1 MQILQFA
8 LLQREVK
15 DYLCA
20 KIVCLIGSP
29 DQTFCKT
36 APPCQCPAP
45 PLCLLALCKMA
56 HPFPLCR
63 MEVLAPQMR
72 GAGRLQDLKTLQTT
86 ETGVGGKPDLLE
98 ANNPSATTTLP
109 TAAASPS
116 SAPDPELPV
125 PNPLIQCSMCLK
137 SEMPEHGTLH
147 LKVKGCRLFRAP
159 GSEARPVHMAKDSA
173 ALTASTEETLKICA
187 IRELAQKYQQQISQM
202 KLQQDRFKVQHT
214 DVLNRLDHQTNV
226 NQLVMQR
233 IQFLE
238 VVAESE
244 KTARWRLQKLHWN
257 NLNKI
262 KRLQTARTR
271 LQKHVTRSLKRL
283 RLKVKAMPTRQFQ
296 RTASQSQRIQR
307 QRIRKFGTEEEDKV
321 SVPPTP

>member
-1 MQILQFA
+1 MQLA

-20 KIVCLIGSP
+20 KIVRLFGSP

-45 PLCLLALCKMA
+45 PLCLLALCNMA
-56 HPFPLCR
+56 HPSPLWR

-72 GAGRLQDLKTLQTT
+72 GAGRVQDLKTLQTT

-98 ANNPSATTTLP
+98 ANNPSATSTLP
-109 TAAASPS
+109 TAATSPS

-137 SEMPEHGTLH
+137 CELH
-147 LKVKGCRLFRAP
+147 LRVKSCRLFRAP
-159 GSEARPVHMAKDSA
+159 GSEARPMHMAKDLA
-173 ALTASTEETLKICA
+173 ALTASTEERLNICA
-187 IRELAQKYQQQISQM
+187 LGELAQKHQQQISQM
-202 KLQQDRFKVQHT
+202 KLQQDLFKVQHT
-214 DVLNRLDHQTNV
+214 DVQNRLDHQTTV

-244 KTARWRLQKLHWN
+244 KTARW
-257 NLNKI
+257 
-262 KRLQTARTR
+262 
-271 LQKHVTRSLKRL
+271 
-283 RLKVKAMPTRQFQ
+283 
-296 RTASQSQRIQR
+296 
-307 QRIRKFGTEEEDKV
+307 
-321 SVPPTP
+321 